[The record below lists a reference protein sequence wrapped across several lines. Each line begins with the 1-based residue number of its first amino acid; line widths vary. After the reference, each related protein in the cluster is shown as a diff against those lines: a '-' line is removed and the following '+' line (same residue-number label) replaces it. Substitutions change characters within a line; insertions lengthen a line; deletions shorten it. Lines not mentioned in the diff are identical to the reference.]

1 MDFLGEIL
9 GKVHVTSQSL
19 GVLHDSLTTIGV
31 ALVKKKMGW
40 EFYIKCYDEML
51 DWGERKGT

>member
-19 GVLHDSLTTIGV
+19 GVLHDSLTAIGV
-31 ALVKKKMGW
+31 ALVKKNGIGILHKV
-40 EFYIKCYDEML
+40 L
-51 DWGERKGT
+51 

>member
-31 ALVKKKMGW
+31 ALVKKMGW
-40 EFYIKCYDEML
+40 EFYIKCFDEML
-51 DWGERKGT
+51 D